1 MRIYTCRY
9 SFNTK
14 FGENME
20 KQLFTQVISQGVFAS
35 LFVWLLWD
43 TRKESREREE
53 KLTSLVDKLA
63 DKFNVIEDIKEDVED
78 IKNKLFK

>member
-1 MRIYTCRY
+1 
-9 SFNTK
+9 
-14 FGENME
+14 ME
-20 KQLFTQVISQGVFAS
+20 KELFTQVISQGVFAS

-63 DKFNVIEDIKEDVED
+63 NKFNVIEDIKEDVED

>member
-1 MRIYTCRY
+1 
-9 SFNTK
+9 
-14 FGENME
+14 ME
-20 KQLFTQVISQGVFAS
+20 KELFTQVISQGVFAS

>member
-1 MRIYTCRY
+1 
-9 SFNTK
+9 
-14 FGENME
+14 ME
-20 KQLFTQVISQGVFAS
+20 KEILTQVVSQGIFAS

-53 KLTSLVDKLA
+53 KLTSLIDKLA

-78 IKNKLFK
+78 IKNKLFR